1 MLKANSQ
8 KHKARKTMSDF
19 LSKLKGI
26 FIVQASADGNA
37 SVGTS
42 AKTDVTAKYEIT
54 TTTTEIATPIG
65 KVSDKFYEILF
76 GAMEINNQ
84 PGFDYLE
91 YKKSLQTL
99 SKMPMDEATR
109 YGSAYAAAQAMGV
122 SSQALNDSAQF
133 YLNLLKTEDSKFQDS
148 VNIQRQKQ
156 IGSKE
161 KAIIDFEAT
170 IKAKGEQ
177 IAKLTQEIAVHQ
189 QDMGKM
195 KAEISEAV
203 VKIETTL
210 NDFHATFS
218 DLINQ
223 IGQDIENMKKYL
235 K

>member
-1 MLKANSQ
+1 
-8 KHKARKTMSDF
+8 MSDF

-26 FIVQASADGNA
+26 FIIQPPSDGNA
-37 SVGTS
+37 SEATS
-42 AKTDVTAKYEIT
+42 TKIDSNTKLAVTIAKTDTD
-54 TTTTEIATPIG
+54 TEISKG

-76 GAMEINNQ
+76 GAMETNNQ

-99 SKMPMDEATR
+99 SKMPMDEPTR
-109 YGSAYAAAQAMGV
+109 YSSAYAAAQAMGV
-122 SSQALNDSAQF
+122 SSQVLNDSAQF
-133 YLNLLKTEDSKFQDS
+133 YLNVLMKEDSKFQES

-161 KAIIDFEAT
+161 KSIMDLDAT
-170 IKAKGEQ
+170 IKAKGDQ
-177 IAKLTQEIAVHQ
+177 IAKLTQEIAAHQ
-189 QDMGKM
+189 EDMGKM

-210 NDFHATFS
+210 SDFHATYS

-223 IGQDIENMKKYL
+223 IGQDVENMKKYL

>member
-1 MLKANSQ
+1 
-8 KHKARKTMSDF
+8 MSDF
-19 LSKLKGI
+19 LSKLKDI
-26 FIVQASADGNA
+26 FIVQTPSDGNA
-37 SVGTS
+37 SEATS
-42 AKTDVTAKYEIT
+42 TKNDSNNKLTVITAKTD
-54 TTTTEIATPIG
+54 TEISKG

-76 GAMEINNQ
+76 GAMETNNQ

-99 SKMPMDEATR
+99 SKLPMDEATR
-109 YGSAYAAAQAMGV
+109 YSSAYAAAQAMGV
-122 SSQALNDSAQF
+122 SNQVLNDSAQF
-133 YLNLLKTEDSKFQDS
+133 YLNVLMKEDSRFQES

-161 KAIIDFEAT
+161 KSIMDLDAT
-170 IKAKGEQ
+170 IKAKGDQ
-177 IAKLTQEIAVHQ
+177 IAKLTQEIIAHQ
-189 QDMGKM
+189 EDMGKM

-210 NDFHATFS
+210 NDFHATYS

>member
-1 MLKANSQ
+1 MLKAYRL

-26 FIVQASADGNA
+26 FIVQTPAEGQTTEA
-37 SVGTS
+37 TS
-42 AKTDVTAKYEIT
+42 AKTDATAKPVAT
-54 TTTTEIATPIG
+54 TTKTEVVTPTG

-76 GAMEINNQ
+76 GAMETNNQ

-99 SKMPMDEATR
+99 AKMPMDEATR
-109 YGSAYAAAQAMGV
+109 YSSAYAAAQAMGV

-133 YLNLLKTEDSKFQDS
+133 YLNVLKTEDSKFQES
-148 VNIQRQKQ
+148 VNAQRQKQ

-161 KAIIDFEAT
+161 KAITDLDAT

-177 IAKLTQEIAVHQ
+177 IAKLTQEIAAHQ
-189 QDMGKM
+189 EDMGKM

-210 NDFHATFS
+210 SDFHATYS
-218 DLINQ
+218 DLIGQ
-223 IGQDIENMKKYL
+223 IGQDVENMKKYL

>member
-1 MLKANSQ
+1 
-8 KHKARKTMSDF
+8 MSDF

-26 FIVQASADGNA
+26 FVVQTPTDGKVA
-37 SVGTS
+37 EATP
-42 AKTDVTAKYEIT
+42 AKTDGTAKPAAT
-54 TTTTEIATPIG
+54 TPKTEVVTPTG

-76 GAMEINNQ
+76 GAMETNNQ

-99 SKMPMDEATR
+99 AKMPMDEATR
-109 YGSAYAAAQAMGV
+109 YSSAYAAAQAMGV
-122 SSQALNDSAQF
+122 SSQQLNDSAQF
-133 YLNLLKTEDSKFQDS
+133 YLNVLKTEDSKFQES
-148 VNIQRQKQ
+148 VNAQRQKQ

-161 KAIIDFEAT
+161 KAITDLDAT

-177 IAKLTQEIAVHQ
+177 IAKLTQEIAAHQ
-189 QDMGKM
+189 EDMGKM

-210 NDFHATFS
+210 SDFHATYS
-218 DLINQ
+218 DLIGQ
-223 IGQDIENMKKYL
+223 IGQDVENMKKYL

>member
-1 MLKANSQ
+1 
-8 KHKARKTMSDF
+8 MSDF

-26 FIVQASADGNA
+26 FIVQTPVEGQAAEA
-37 SVGTS
+37 TP
-42 AKTDVTAKYEIT
+42 AKTDATTKPATATTKTDVVTPT
-54 TTTTEIATPIG
+54 G
-65 KVSDKFYEILF
+65 KASDKFYEILF
-76 GAMEINNQ
+76 GAMETNNQ

-99 SKMPMDEATR
+99 AKMPMDEATR
-109 YGSAYAAAQAMGV
+109 YSSAYAAAQAMGV

-133 YLNLLKTEDSKFQDS
+133 YLNVLKTEDAKFQES
-148 VNIQRQKQ
+148 VNAQRQKQ

-161 KAIIDFEAT
+161 KAITDLDAT

-189 QDMGKM
+189 EDMGKM

-210 NDFHATFS
+210 SDFHATYS
-218 DLINQ
+218 DLIGQ
-223 IGQDIENMKKYL
+223 IGQDVENMKKYL

>member
-1 MLKANSQ
+1 
-8 KHKARKTMSDF
+8 MSDF

-26 FIVQASADGNA
+26 FIVQTPAEGQTAEA
-37 SVGTS
+37 TP
-42 AKTDVTAKYEIT
+42 AKTDTAAKPAVT
-54 TTTTEIATPIG
+54 TTKAEVVTPTG

-76 GAMEINNQ
+76 GAMETNNQ

-99 SKMPMDEATR
+99 AKMPMDEATR
-109 YGSAYAAAQAMGV
+109 YSSAYAAAQAMGV

-133 YLNLLKTEDSKFQDS
+133 YLNVLKTEDSKFQES
-148 VNIQRQKQ
+148 VNAQRQKQ

-161 KAIIDFEAT
+161 KAIADLDAT

-177 IAKLTQEIAVHQ
+177 IAKLTQEIAIHQ
-189 QDMGKM
+189 EDMGKM

-210 NDFHATFS
+210 SDFHATYS
-218 DLINQ
+218 DLIGQ
-223 IGQDIENMKKYL
+223 IGQDVENMKKYL

>member
-1 MLKANSQ
+1 
-8 KHKARKTMSDF
+8 MSDF
-19 LSKLKGI
+19 LSKLKDI
-26 FIVQASADGNA
+26 FIVQTPSDGNA
-37 SVGTS
+37 SEATS
-42 AKTDVTAKYEIT
+42 TKNDSNNKLTVITAKTD
-54 TTTTEIATPIG
+54 TEISKG

-76 GAMEINNQ
+76 GAMETNNQ
-84 PGFDYLE
+84 PGFDYFE

-99 SKMPMDEATR
+99 SKLPMDEATR
-109 YGSAYAAAQAMGV
+109 YSSAYAAAQAMGV
-122 SSQALNDSAQF
+122 SSQVLNDSAQF
-133 YLNLLKTEDSKFQDS
+133 YLNVLMKEDSRFQES

-161 KAIIDFEAT
+161 KSIMDLDAT
-170 IKAKGEQ
+170 IKAKGDQ
-177 IAKLTQEIAVHQ
+177 IAKLTQEIIAHQ
-189 QDMGKM
+189 EDMEKM

-210 NDFHATFS
+210 NDFHATYS